1 MNNMHSSIHDFNA
14 TLKLGKNRFMILG
27 CIRLAVRRY
36 IEYGEHMKNQIT
48 EMYLKQSM
56 VALLLVFTALPV
68 FADELTDRQYS
79 VTQAQKQYELEKA
92 RYDDVTQLVNEQK
105 QRVAQDQALLKE
117 RQKKQAT
124 AKAKMLEAKKKL
136 DQENSRLKQ
145 VWNKGSR

>member
-1 MNNMHSSIHDFNA
+1 
-14 TLKLGKNRFMILG
+14 MILG

-68 FADELTDRQYS
+68 FADKLTDRQYS
-79 VTQAQKQYELEKA
+79 VTQAQKQYEIEKA

-117 RQKKQAT
+117 RQKKQAAART
-124 AKAKMLEAKKKL
+124 KMLAAKKKL

>member
-1 MNNMHSSIHDFNA
+1 
-14 TLKLGKNRFMILG
+14 MILG
-27 CIRLAVRRY
+27 CIKLAVRRY

>member
-27 CIRLAVRRY
+27 YIRLAVRRY
-36 IEYGEHMKNQIT
+36 IEYGEHMKNQMT

-79 VTQAQKQYELEKA
+79 TKQAQKQYELEKA

-124 AKAKMLEAKKKL
+124 AKAKMLEARKKL